1 MNVSDSACCA
11 KQECQVSLSM
21 NPYGPSPQS
30 EVEQWMLGRRYRW
43 SLVAHLMIVEI
54 ECAGIEPLRVAEPIM
69 VVMSMEDCQKQRG
82 PGIFG

>member
-1 MNVSDSACCA
+1 
-11 KQECQVSLSM
+11 
-21 NPYGPSPQS
+21 
-30 EVEQWMLGRRYRW
+30 
-43 SLVAHLMIVEI
+43 MIVEI